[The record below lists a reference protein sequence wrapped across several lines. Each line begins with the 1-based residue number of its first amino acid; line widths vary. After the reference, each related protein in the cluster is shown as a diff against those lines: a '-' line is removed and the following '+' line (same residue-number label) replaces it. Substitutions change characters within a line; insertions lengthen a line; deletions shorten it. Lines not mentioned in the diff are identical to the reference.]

1 MSRFDDALESVK
13 RGFDIAAAKTGD
25 AVEASKLKVERS
37 QVKTRINS
45 LYARLGKAY
54 YASRKGDDSE
64 SELIEKIV
72 EKLEGAMS
80 DLDDIEMLIANTKSV
95 KCQICGKKNSAGAD
109 FCKECGT
116 PLYEDN
122 EEI

>member
-1 MSRFDDALESVK
+1 MSRFDDALDSVK
-13 RGFDIAAAKTGD
+13 RGFDAAAAKTGD
-25 AVEASKLKVERS
+25 AIGSSKLKVERS

-45 LYARLGKAY
+45 LYARLGRAY
-54 YASRKGDDSE
+54 YASRKGNAEE
-64 SELIEKIV
+64 SELIEKII

-95 KCQICGKKNSAGAD
+95 KCPICGKKNSAGVD

-116 PLYEDN
+116 PLYDDN